1 MRQFLA
7 SVPPATPLYSLRSR
21 ADVLLASPCS
31 LGPNT
36 EVLRDEAV
44 RSVFSN
50 PVVPPRYPC
59 PPSDAVPPRSAGDDV
74 RTK

>member
-59 PPSDAVPPRSAGDDV
+59 PPSDAVPGV
-74 RTK
+74 RTVLEQSG